1 MECMSCVFI
10 KCLAWLMLQD
20 RYSYDY
26 PLLVIQNVQSF
37 MFYSSI
43 FSLLFFWFWMLV
55 RENDS
60 KLQHTPNLLATRIKM
75 IISLKIKT
83 RNSGMEKISEWF
95 FSTAVFYKT
104 LLWLGILEDQFHID
118 DKNNKHALSVIASF
132 PRIQKQSL
140 HYSARLIFGR
150 NFLFCWHMVIWMLM

>member
-1 MECMSCVFI
+1 MEFMSYVFI
-10 KCLAWLMLQD
+10 KDLAWLMFQGKH
-20 RYSYDY
+20 SYGY

-37 MFYSSI
+37 MF
-43 FSLLFFWFWMLV
+43 FFFKHFLFFFWFWMLV

-60 KLQHTPNLLATRIKM
+60 KAQHTPNLLATRIKM

-104 LLWLGILEDQFHID
+104 PLWLGILEDQFHID

-132 PRIQKQSL
+132 PSIQKHSL
-140 HYSARLIFGR
+140 HNSTHLIFGR
-150 NFLFCWHMVIWMLM
+150 LFLFCWHMVIWMLM